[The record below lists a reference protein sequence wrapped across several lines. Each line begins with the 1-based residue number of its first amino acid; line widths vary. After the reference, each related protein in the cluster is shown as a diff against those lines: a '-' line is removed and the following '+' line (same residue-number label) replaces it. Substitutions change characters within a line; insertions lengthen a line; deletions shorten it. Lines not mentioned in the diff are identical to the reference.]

1 MHRVYSIRKLE
12 CTIRRVTNTV
22 HFNLMIFADLICPS
36 TGRQVL
42 GQRMYS
48 PYLTRPAMM
57 SRSKVPRMPHHR
69 RKHKRSVDSQDNH
82 EKRQMIINPA
92 LFPSSVQQYRNY
104 QPVTPPFIGQRVSPL
119 LPQQQPSLST
129 SAQSP
134 ILGSIRSPII
144 RPVLPFAQARARS
157 MASTQSPM
165 FSTAMSPLIS
175 RAPPYLPQSQA
186 SSYPLENEGYHNTLP
201 SLESLSANLVTPIE
215 GFRSRALRPMSRPMT
230 SSFAPNL
237 LSSFAPL
244 RMRSRFDSSS
254 TMSSFR
260 PLRREQNY
268 PSLLALPRRSHFRHS
283 LHYGRFPH
291 WRKFSRRPLYR
302 RRLHSHKD
310 YDDQATNALR
320 SDRDSADTG
329 EAVTQVGGY
338 TVTDDNANKA
348 GQVLVDRQNV
358 GFGPI
363 TVEAKTAQGLKKAWR
378 DEDFKRNNIPVPQS
392 TPFINHP
399 R

>member
-1 MHRVYSIRKLE
+1 
-12 CTIRRVTNTV
+12 
-22 HFNLMIFADLICPS
+22 
-36 TGRQVL
+36 
-42 GQRMYS
+42 
-48 PYLTRPAMM
+48 
-57 SRSKVPRMPHHR
+57 
-69 RKHKRSVDSQDNH
+69 
-82 EKRQMIINPA
+82 
-92 LFPSSVQQYRNY
+92 
-104 QPVTPPFIGQRVSPL
+104 
-119 LPQQQPSLST
+119 
-129 SAQSP
+129 
-134 ILGSIRSPII
+134 
-144 RPVLPFAQARARS
+144 

-175 RAPPYLPQSQA
+175 RAPSPYLPQSQA

-268 PSLLALPRRSHFRHS
+268 PSLLTLPRRSHFRHS

-302 RRLHSHKD
+302 EKASFTQGLWRPGH
-310 YDDQATNALR
+310 QCVALR
-320 SDRDSADTG
+320 SWQCRQRWSCHASRWIHRDRW
-329 EAVTQVGGY
+329 QC
-338 TVTDDNANKA
+338 
-348 GQVLVDRQNV
+348 
-358 GFGPI
+358 
-363 TVEAKTAQGLKKAWR
+363 
-378 DEDFKRNNIPVPQS
+378 
-392 TPFINHP
+392 
-399 R
+399 